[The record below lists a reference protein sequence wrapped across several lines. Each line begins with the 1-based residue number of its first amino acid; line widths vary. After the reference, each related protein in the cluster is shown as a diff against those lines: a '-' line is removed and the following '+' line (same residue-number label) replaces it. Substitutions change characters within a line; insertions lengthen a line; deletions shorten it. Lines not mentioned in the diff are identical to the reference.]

1 MENTMSGLQN
11 ILSPEG
17 VTHCLAMKPAGKTK
31 NLQANLQ
38 AEVKKEN
45 LEGEHKCEVC
55 GKCFKHIRMLNRHR
69 RNHSP
74 YKKYK
79 CTYCSKGFN
88 DSFDLKRHIRTHT
101 GTFSPHLTSCDLHWP
116 KMTFGDPKWPHLTF
130 NLGVK
135 PYKCSSCE
143 KSFTQRCSLESHLDK
158 IHGIKHK
165 FSYKQRREKIYVCED
180 CGYSTNDVRL
190 VPSDI
195 WPQMTPNLTFDKKFN
210 QKWTIYFRDHYKH
223 SREQHAKHDVCHSMV
238 FSDQIQ
244 SGILQMTA

>member
-17 VTHCLAMKPAGKTK
+17 VNFGLKTASK
-31 NLQANLQ
+31 NLKPSSVPSMTSTENSLQ
-38 AEVKKEN
+38 VKKEN

-101 GTFSPHLTSCDLHWP
+101 GTFLSQLHRVYEV
-116 KMTFGDPKWPHLTF
+116 DPS
-130 NLGVK
+130 V
-135 PYKCSSCE
+135 
-143 KSFTQRCSLESHLDK
+143 
-158 IHGIKHK
+158 
-165 FSYKQRREKIYVCED
+165 
-180 CGYSTNDVRL
+180 
-190 VPSDI
+190 
-195 WPQMTPNLTFDKKFN
+195 TFDDL
-210 QKWTIYFRDHYKH
+210 I
-223 SREQHAKHDVCHSMV
+223 
-238 FSDQIQ
+238 
-244 SGILQMTA
+244 

>member
-17 VTHCLAMKPAGKTK
+17 VSHCLAHGMKPAGKK
-31 NLQANLQ
+31 NLPPCGSSPT
-38 AEVKKEN
+38 EVKKEN

-101 GTFSPHLTSCDLHWP
+101 GTF
-116 KMTFGDPKWPHLTF
+116 
-130 NLGVK
+130 
-135 PYKCSSCE
+135 
-143 KSFTQRCSLESHLDK
+143 
-158 IHGIKHK
+158 
-165 FSYKQRREKIYVCED
+165 
-180 CGYSTNDVRL
+180 
-190 VPSDI
+190 
-195 WPQMTPNLTFDKKFN
+195 
-210 QKWTIYFRDHYKH
+210 
-223 SREQHAKHDVCHSMV
+223 
-238 FSDQIQ
+238 
-244 SGILQMTA
+244 

>member
-1 MENTMSGLQN
+1 MENTMNGLQN

-17 VTHCLAMKPAGKTK
+17 VTHCLAHGMKSAGKK
-31 NLQANLQ
+31 NLQGASDC

-101 GTFSPHLTSCDLHWP
+101 GTSHMTSDDLDLLIDHIPRFSTP
-116 KMTFGDPKWPHLTF
+116 K
-130 NLGVK
+130 
-135 PYKCSSCE
+135 C
-143 KSFTQRCSLESHLDK
+143 
-158 IHGIKHK
+158 
-165 FSYKQRREKIYVCED
+165 
-180 CGYSTNDVRL
+180 
-190 VPSDI
+190 
-195 WPQMTPNLTFDKKFN
+195 PNF
-210 QKWTIYFRDHYKH
+210 
-223 SREQHAKHDVCHSMV
+223 MPP
-238 FSDQIQ
+238 
-244 SGILQMTA
+244 

>member
-17 VTHCLAMKPAGKTK
+17 VNFGLKTTAK
-31 NLQANLQ
+31 KSSVPSMASENSLQ
-38 AEVKKEN
+38 VKKEN

-101 GTFSPHLTSCDLHWP
+101 GTFLSHI
-116 KMTFGDPKWPHLTF
+116 
-130 NLGVK
+130 
-135 PYKCSSCE
+135 
-143 KSFTQRCSLESHLDK
+143 LE
-158 IHGIKHK
+158 
-165 FSYKQRREKIYVCED
+165 
-180 CGYSTNDVRL
+180 
-190 VPSDI
+190 
-195 WPQMTPNLTFDKKFN
+195 
-210 QKWTIYFRDHYKH
+210 
-223 SREQHAKHDVCHSMV
+223 
-238 FSDQIQ
+238 
-244 SGILQMTA
+244 

>member
-1 MENTMSGLQN
+1 MSGLQN

-17 VTHCLAMKPAGKTK
+17 VSHCLAHGIKPAGKK
-31 NLQANLQ
+31 NIPPCGSSP

-101 GTFSPHLTSCDLHWP
+101 GTF
-116 KMTFGDPKWPHLTF
+116 
-130 NLGVK
+130 
-135 PYKCSSCE
+135 
-143 KSFTQRCSLESHLDK
+143 
-158 IHGIKHK
+158 
-165 FSYKQRREKIYVCED
+165 
-180 CGYSTNDVRL
+180 
-190 VPSDI
+190 
-195 WPQMTPNLTFDKKFN
+195 
-210 QKWTIYFRDHYKH
+210 
-223 SREQHAKHDVCHSMV
+223 
-238 FSDQIQ
+238 
-244 SGILQMTA
+244 